1 MKNIILTCIGCL
13 FLFVGMLISLFNWFS
28 IIAWARNMKHNRY
41 YRKSDGVVPFLGGLL
56 LVIGCIFFLFIIP
69 NSIIQSHSWMIWI
82 ALLVDYGSLPALII
96 SPLLG
101 WFLST
106 KRKTKQNVKHNK

>member
-1 MKNIILTCIGCL
+1 
-13 FLFVGMLISLFNWFS
+13 
-28 IIAWARNMKHNRY
+28 MKHNRH
-41 YRKSDGVVPFLGGLL
+41 YRKSDGVVPFLGSIL
-56 LVIGCIFFLFIIP
+56 LVIGCIFLLIIP

-101 WFLST
+101 LFLST
-106 KRKTKQNVKHNK
+106 KRKTKQNTALRQIL